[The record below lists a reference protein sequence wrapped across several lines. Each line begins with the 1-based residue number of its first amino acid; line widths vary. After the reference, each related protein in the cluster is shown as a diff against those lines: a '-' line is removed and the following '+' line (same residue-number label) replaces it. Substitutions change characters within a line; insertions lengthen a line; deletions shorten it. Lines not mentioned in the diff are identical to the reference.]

1 MVSPGSIF
9 TDTAAFADE
18 AAWHAAARELRRH
31 RPLLRVEADGWPPFW
46 ALTRYDDVMEIER
59 RPEVWLNTRRVFLQP
74 IDQSAAQKASGTDMR
89 MIIQM
94 DDPDHKGYRGLTAA
108 WFRPATLRQTMDS
121 RLRELATRFVDQMAA
136 TGGTCDFASE
146 IAKFYPLHVIMSI
159 LGVSES
165 DEGRMLRLTQELL
178 GPDDAELQRPGEERD
193 QGLVETILDFF
204 AYFQRLSA
212 DRRSTP
218 TEDVASRIA
227 NGLVD
232 GEPIG
237 DLEAMSYY
245 VILATAGHD
254 TTSFALSGGM
264 EALLREP
271 DQLERLH
278 LAPELAGNAA
288 EEMIRWTS
296 PVRHFMRYATQESE
310 IHGATIPEGGRVLLS
325 YPSANRDEEVFGD
338 SMRFDIN
345 RPDADKLISFGLGAH
360 FCLGSQFARR
370 EVRTMVAKLGEQLA
384 HIELAGEP
392 EWSASHFVS
401 GVKHLPVTYAFN

>member
-254 TTSFALSGGM
+254 TTSSALAGGL
-264 EALLREP
+264 EALIRHPASRRRLQEEP
-271 DQLERLH
+271 ALI
-278 LAPELAGNAA
+278 PNAVD
-288 EEMIRWTS
+288 EMLRWTS
-296 PVRHFMRYATQESE
+296 PVKQFLRTSTEDYV
-310 IHGATIPEGGRVLLS
+310 IHGQTIPTGDQVLLS
-325 YPSANRDEEVFGD
+325 FAAANYDETVFEEPS
-338 SMRFDIN
+338 RFDIA
-345 RPDADKLISFGLGAH
+345 RPNADRHLAFGFGKH
-360 FCLGSQFARR
+360 FCLGA
-370 EVRTMVAKLGEQLA
+370 QLA
-384 HIELAGEP
+384 RMELRAFFSELLPRLDDIEIAGECQRVQ
-392 EWSASHFVS
+392 ANIVS
-401 GVKHLPVTYAFN
+401 GFKHLPVSFRMR

>member
-46 ALTRYDDVMEIER
+46 ALPRYDDVMEIER

-74 IDQSAAQKASGTDMR
+74 IDQSAAHKASGTDMR

-232 GEPIG
+232 GEEGRRTIAAVESV
-237 DLEAMSYY
+237 LRSRTRAQWEET
-245 VILATAGHD
+245 LAGHD
-254 TTSFALSGGM
+254 VCVEPVLDTGESFEHPQVRSRGLRLDPGEGRPTAQTGYPIRLTGTPAAYRRPAPGYGEHTDEVLA
-264 EALLREP
+264 EAGYDAEHIAVLR
-271 DQLERLH
+271 
-278 LAPELAGNAA
+278 AAGA
-288 EEMIRWTS
+288 IT
-296 PVRHFMRYATQESE
+296 
-310 IHGATIPEGGRVLLS
+310 
-325 YPSANRDEEVFGD
+325 
-338 SMRFDIN
+338 
-345 RPDADKLISFGLGAH
+345 
-360 FCLGSQFARR
+360 
-370 EVRTMVAKLGEQLA
+370 
-384 HIELAGEP
+384 
-392 EWSASHFVS
+392 
-401 GVKHLPVTYAFN
+401 